1 MTWKGL
7 KASLIALALNVL
19 TPLYPQTLAV
29 ILPNDHALAAPHH
42 RRQCWPRVHG
52 SSWGLSCW
60 LLRPAGCCMRP
71 VSSRSGRE
79 HLRSI
84 CKSYSRLAALD
95 RHALLQRFSF
105 ASALLM
111 GIWMCWMQSGAS
123 CAFANPAS
131 TWQRWLIW
139 VFFINPLGSL
149 YGYRRKRKNGVSMI
163 DFGCLLIGFSEF
175 FPQNLT
181 LEINWK
187 KVIFGWF
194 GITQT
199 RTRNSGYPN
208 CRVLLLPINFGF
220 QFSKPEKP
228 DPNFSGNRNTHP

>member
-19 TPLYPQTLAV
+19 TPLYPQTLAA
-29 ILPNDHALAAPHH
+29 ILPSLSLSASLFPAPDPPPIFTQQHARRRIFLPNDHALAAPHH

-52 SSWGLSCW
+52 SSGGLSCW

-95 RHALLQRFSF
+95 RHALLLHFSF

-111 GIWMCWMQSGAS
+111 GIWMC
-123 CAFANPAS
+123 
-131 TWQRWLIW
+131 
-139 VFFINPLGSL
+139 
-149 YGYRRKRKNGVSMI
+149 
-163 DFGCLLIGFSEF
+163 
-175 FPQNLT
+175 
-181 LEINWK
+181 
-187 KVIFGWF
+187 
-194 GITQT
+194 
-199 RTRNSGYPN
+199 
-208 CRVLLLPINFGF
+208 
-220 QFSKPEKP
+220 
-228 DPNFSGNRNTHP
+228 